1 MRNIALVLEYDGTN
15 YHGWQCQPNVVTL
28 EEVLREA
35 LARILSHD
43 IKIYAGGRTDAGVH
57 ASGQVVNFHT
67 GKDIPFE
74 GLKNGLNSILPEDI
88 RVRAALE
95 VDRSFHA
102 RYSARSK
109 VYSYTI
115 ANTPIHSPF
124 HFRYSW
130 HIPYTIDSGIMDEAI
145 QDIKG
150 EHDFAAFK
158 KKDEIYKS
166 TVRNILL
173 AGVKRRGEFIY
184 VVIEATG
191 FLRYMVRNIVGT
203 LVLVGAGKLKRDDL
217 LAILA
222 SKDRVHAG
230 PTAPAKGLF
239 LRRIRY

>member
-1 MRNIALVLEYDGTN
+1 MRNIALVIEYDGTN
-15 YHGWQCQPNVVTL
+15 YHGWQCQPNGMTV
-28 EEVLREA
+28 EEA
-35 LARILSHD
+35 LRGAVARILDHD
-43 IKIYAGGRTDAGVH
+43 VRIYAGGRTDAGVH

-67 GKDIPFE
+67 GKDIPLE
-74 GLKNGLNSILPEDI
+74 NLKKGLNSMLPEDI
-88 RVRAALE
+88 RIKAALE
-95 VDRSFHA
+95 VGQSFHA

-115 ANTPIHSPF
+115 ANTPFHSPF

-130 HIPYTIDSGIMDEAI
+130 HIPYKIDSGVMDEAI
-145 QDIKG
+145 RNIKG
-150 EHDFAAFK
+150 EHDFSAFK

-166 TVRNILL
+166 TVRNVLL
-173 AGVKRRGEFIY
+173 AGVKKRGEFIY

-203 LVLVGAGKLKRDDL
+203 LALVGTGKLKREDL
-217 LAILA
+217 TTILA
-222 SKDRVHAG
+222 SKDRVNAG

>member
-1 MRNIALVLEYDGTN
+1 MRNIALVIEYDGTN
-15 YHGWQCQPNVVTL
+15 YHGWQCQPNGITV
-28 EEVLREA
+28 EEA
-35 LARILSHD
+35 LRGVVARILDHD
-43 IKIYAGGRTDAGVH
+43 VKIYAGGRTDAGVH

-67 GKDIPFE
+67 GKDVPLIS
-74 GLKNGLNSILPEDI
+74 LRKGLNSMLPDDI
-88 RVRAALE
+88 KVKAALE

-109 VYSYTI
+109 VYSYII
-115 ANTPIHSPF
+115 ANAPFHSPF

-130 HIPYTIDSGIMDEAI
+130 HIPYKIDSGIMDEAI

-203 LVLVGAGKLKRDDL
+203 LVLVGTGKLKRDDL
-217 LAILA
+217 LTILA
-222 SKDRVHAG
+222 SKDRIHAG